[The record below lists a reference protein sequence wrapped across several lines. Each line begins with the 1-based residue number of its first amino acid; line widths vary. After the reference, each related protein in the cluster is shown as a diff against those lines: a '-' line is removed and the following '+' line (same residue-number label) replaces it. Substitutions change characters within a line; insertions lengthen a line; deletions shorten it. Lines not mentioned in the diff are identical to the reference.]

1 MSNTSD
7 RDTNKTLPGTL
18 NAEQLKRHKL
28 TPGNAEFDG
37 IADHKILNGWHHRTK
52 LKNMVEML
60 SLYRLTSHKVI
71 EKKLAKPLVMQ
82 CGYWLDSMKPEF
94 RNRDKAPA
102 QVGELEVDTSVAK
115 GVPTTY

>member
-1 MSNTSD
+1 MGKMRPNGTPRVARQRSNAD
-7 RDTNKTLPGTL
+7 VLDLVVRADDLVLQGHQH
-18 NAEQLKRHKL
+18 AERRVGLLGRNHH
-28 TPGNAEFDG
+28 AFDVV
-37 IADHKILNGWHHRTK
+37 A
-52 LKNMVEML
+52 
-60 SLYRLTSHKVI
+60 LTSHKVI
-71 EKKLAKPLVMQ
+71 EKKLAKPLVLS